1 MAVRGQDYW
10 SKGETMRNLR
20 GKIGWTAAVAI
31 LWLLPTSVWGQS
43 QATTGVVEGAV
54 VDGEGKSLAGATVL
68 LRNVGTNL
76 KRSYVADEDGR
87 FLAPLL
93 PTGDYEIGAE
103 LAGYVPEDRTIRVSV
118 GTSVIVS
125 IVMWPAGEVIEI
137 AGRASV
143 LDRRAEVSTSF
154 DSDAVAGL
162 PNNGRNFLDLM
173 TLSPG
178 VTIVQGPD
186 GDEISVNGQRG
197 IHNNVMVDGADFN
210 NPFFGE
216 QRGGQRPAF
225 TFNLDAVEQVVVV
238 ANGANA
244 EFGRSGSGFVTVLTK
259 SGTNDFTGS
268 AHLFG
273 KHDALAARGEKADGS
288 TDPEFAFNQEQVGFT
303 FGGPIVKDKAFF
315 FTSLDVQRGRSTK
328 QTDPSRIEQ
337 RVVDALAA
345 LGSPDENGSITRTND
360 ARVYLAK
367 VDWHINRDNLLTL
380 RYNYTW
386 SEQKNGTFDVDS
398 WGRSANAVEKDSS
411 HAVTGTLISTLTP
424 SWYNEF
430 RFQLAREDRPRPYDG
445 PLINGQNR
453 PFPDTAFDFERGYR
467 FGMPFFI
474 PVDYNDTRIQLN
486 DNISLV
492 RGRHLVK
499 AGVEY
504 NRTNISQI
512 FRGFANGRYIF
523 SSTDGFLN
531 FVRNPS
537 YVECSDGSSS
547 ESGMCPA
554 GTDIVGPVLT
564 YLQQAGVGGRTAEE
578 AGTQSITVHETAAFL
593 QDTWQPHPRV
603 RFDYGLRWE
612 AQIQPDPITPP
623 DEVFYA
629 DFIGQTRNGQ
639 KFPSNGTIPSDYGMW
654 QPRLA
659 VAVDALG
666 DSTTVI
672 RGTGGI
678 YYSRVPGLVLA
689 SSRTTNGSIGQTLFR
704 NSALT
709 NVLGPVPAYTNL
721 IPQSETGDPFRPDVF
736 VFDKDFR
743 NPRTTAFSLAVERV
757 LVSDLSAAVT
767 FNYAETDFLTR
778 FANRNDPLLGSPW
791 STGLGT
797 DGTNGINTLTVV
809 ESTAHSKY
817 WGVTLGLRKEFSHH
831 VAFQLNYTYSKDRS
845 DDDNERDPFSF
856 RYAKI
861 TDLDAEWSLSDRD
874 QTHRLN
880 GWLLAKL
887 PGGVDL
893 NARYSYRSAQ
903 PKSIQFNGP
912 ECAHGCDAL
921 TPQDRINPDGSV
933 TQRNLGR
940 KDNAFSSLD
949 LRLSR
954 EFHTGEFIVEPVLE
968 VFNLFNSRNLRR
980 PEVTNLIFNF
990 DGTVQS
996 GAGDPLQVQLGVRAR
1011 F

>member
-1 MAVRGQDYW
+1 MW
-10 SKGETMRNLR
+10 NLR
-20 GKIGWTAAVAI
+20 GKIVCIAAVAI
-31 LWLLPTSVWGQS
+31 LWLLPRGVSGQS

-54 VDGEGKSLAGATVL
+54 VNGEGQSLAGATVL

-76 KRSYVADEDGR
+76 KRSYVADKDGR

-93 PTGDYEIGAE
+93 PTGTYEITAE
-103 LAGYVPEDRTIRVSV
+103 VAGFVPEASTIKVSV
-118 GTSVIVS
+118 GASIIVS
-125 IVMWPAGEVIEI
+125 IVMWPVGEVIEVTDK
-137 AGRASV
+137 ASA

-154 DSDAVAGL
+154 DSGAVAGL
-162 PNNGRNFLDLM
+162 PNNGRNFLGLM

-225 TFNLDAVEQVVVV
+225 TFNLDAVEQVVVT

-259 SGTNDFTGS
+259 SGTNEFAGS

-273 KHDALAARGEKADGS
+273 KHDALSARGEKADGS
-288 TDPEFAFNQEQVGFT
+288 TDPRFDFNQQQLGFT
-303 FGGPIVKDKAFF
+303 LGGPIVKDKAFF

-328 QTDPSRIEQ
+328 QTDPARIDQ

-345 LGSPDENGSITRTND
+345 LGSPNENGSITRTND
-360 ARVYLAK
+360 ARAFLAK
-367 VDWHINRDNLLTL
+367 VDWHATPDNMLTL

-398 WGRSANAVEKDSS
+398 WGRSANAMEKNSS
-411 HAVTGTLISTLTP
+411 HAVTGTLISTLAP

-445 PLINGQNR
+445 PRINGTNR
-453 PFPDTAFDFERGYR
+453 PFPDTAFDFARGYR

-474 PVDYNDTRIQLN
+474 PVDYNDTRLQLT
-486 DNISLV
+486 DNVSLV
-492 RGRHLVK
+492 RGGHLVK
-499 AGVEY
+499 AGAEY

-523 SSTDGFLN
+523 GSTDGFLN

-547 ESGMCPA
+547 QSGTCPA
-554 GTDIVGPVLT
+554 GTDIVGPVLL

-578 AGTQSITVHETAAFL
+578 AGTQSIKVHETAVFL
-593 QDTWQPHPRV
+593 QDTWQALRRV

-612 AQIQPDPITPP
+612 AQIQPDPLTPP
-623 DEVFYA
+623 DKVFFA
-629 DFIGQTRNGQ
+629 GFIGQTRDGQ
-639 KFPSNGTIPSDYGMW
+639 KFPSDGTIPSDYRMF

-659 VAVDALG
+659 VTVDALG
-666 DSTTVI
+666 DSSTII
-672 RGTGGI
+672 RGTGGV

-689 SSRTTNGSIGQTLFR
+689 SSRSTNGSIGQSLFR
-704 NSALT
+704 SSALT
-709 NVLGPVPAYTNL
+709 NVLGPVPAYTEL

-743 NPRTTAFSLAVERV
+743 NPRTTAVSLSVERM
-757 LVSDLSAAVT
+757 LSAGLSTDVT

-778 FANRNDPLLGSPW
+778 FANRNDALLGSPW
-791 STGLGT
+791 SMGLGS
-797 DGTNGINTLTVV
+797 DGSNGVGALTVV
-809 ESTAHSKY
+809 ESTARSKY
-817 WGVTLGLRKEFSHH
+817 WGVTLGLRKELSDR
-831 VAFQLNYTYSKDRS
+831 VAFQLNYTFSKDRS

-856 RYAKI
+856 RYARI
-861 TDLDAEWSLSDRD
+861 TDLDAEWSRSDRD

-880 GWLLAKL
+880 GWLLAQL

-912 ECAHGCDAL
+912 GCASGCDAK
-921 TPQDRINPDGSV
+921 TPQERINPDGSV

-954 EFHTGEFIVEPVLE
+954 EFHTGKFVVEPVLE
-968 VFNLFNSRNLRR
+968 AFNLFNAANLRR
-980 PEVTNLIFNF
+980 PEVTSLIFNF